1 MGAEVSGGTA
11 TVIAWMIKLDQS
23 ALDAPGDQIAQSA
36 EDAVNRGIAAANGQ
50 ASRRSGRDSG
60 RRIRQ
65 SHPQNILDLQFDIVA
80 GAGPTVGSS
89 LFGPHRGCSLVPI
102 ARPGNDEG
110 DQLKR
115 AIQWQDSEAVP
126 RRSRRTDHLG
136 PHPNTHPMRQ
146 RMAYLIASASN
157 SVRAASSTS

>member
-65 SHPQNILDLQFDIVA
+65 SWTRTQPRRNQDQACGTRLGKVA
-80 GAGPTVGSS
+80 GAG
-89 LFGPHRGCSLVPI
+89 
-102 ARPGNDEG
+102 
-110 DQLKR
+110 
-115 AIQWQDSEAVP
+115 
-126 RRSRRTDHLG
+126 RSRYARIWL
-136 PHPNTHPMRQ
+136 P
-146 RMAYLIASASN
+146 
-157 SVRAASSTS
+157 SVSRRLW